1 MSHPAFI
8 YSKSIMETPQQ
19 FVKCRLGDSSDM
31 SSFERSWILEK
42 HFFVPVDFIVF
53 STTVGEEAA

>member
-1 MSHPAFI
+1 
-8 YSKSIMETPQQ
+8 METPQQ